1 MKVTIPN
8 PDRPAEVEEIEDIMH
23 QLHDCNV
30 RGGWNMEM
38 LSKWLKDKPDAIW
51 NALERLREAH
61 EVMYPP
67 TVIEVQTE
75 AKEDVAA

>member
-1 MKVTIPN
+1 MQVTIPN

-51 NALERLREAH
+51 KALERLREAH

-67 TVIEVQTE
+67 MVIETE
-75 AKEDVAA
+75 VKEEQAA